1 MAGPLRPVQ
10 RHQHLL
16 VTLLLVLPV
25 PGELDVGHCDRQ
37 DECAA
42 AIRTIRKLESERV
55 GFGKKRKRGRED
67 VMVRI
72 RPGWTCPAKVP
83 HWLQRFL
90 DCWHGAHQQ
99 RSAITAK
106 KLKRY
111 SFGHAAKTHFATT
124 VRTSQTC
131 AAACLTGEFATLCGA
146 PCTSTV
152 ARSDAIIIR

>member
-1 MAGPLRPVQ
+1 MTHSSCKMAGPLRPVQ

-111 SFGHAAKTHFATT
+111 SFGHAQRHILQ
-124 VRTSQTC
+124 R
-131 AAACLTGEFATLCGA
+131 LCGRAKRA
-146 PCTSTV
+146 PQHALPVNLRHCV
-152 ARSDAIIIR
+152 VRLAPAQ